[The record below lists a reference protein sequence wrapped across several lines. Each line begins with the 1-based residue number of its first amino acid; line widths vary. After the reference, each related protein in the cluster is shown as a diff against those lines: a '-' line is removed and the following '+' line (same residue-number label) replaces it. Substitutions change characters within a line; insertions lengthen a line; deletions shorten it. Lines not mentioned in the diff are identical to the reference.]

1 MTDLIAVLG
10 PPSPVTWHWYSA
22 SSASF
27 TGDIDRDQ
35 SPTNVISLNNLT
47 TLLPSYTF
55 LTPSQIFTNEF
66 NVLLLISFMMYDLFI
81 QGDGVTQRL
90 LNILKDFNV
99 LSVRLILALQIILEY
114 KKEHFY

>member
-1 MTDLIAVLG
+1 
-10 PPSPVTWHWYSA
+10 
-22 SSASF
+22 
-27 TGDIDRDQ
+27 
-35 SPTNVISLNNLT
+35 
-47 TLLPSYTF
+47 
-55 LTPSQIFTNEF
+55 
-66 NVLLLISFMMYDLFI
+66 MYDLFI